1 MMKRQASSFYPH
13 FDSEEKSTVDKM
25 VGFFNQVIFKHEAIL
40 TDFLDPAQ
48 RDILKTVAG
57 GDLLVQEFGGYTDAE
72 KKRVYLSEDWVNLMP
87 ADYQVTACEIYYPSK
102 FTQLTHSSILGTLAN
117 SGVETDTFGDIITD
131 GAGKWQFFIKTELLD
146 FFTQQIDRIGH
157 TQVKVRSV
165 LPKEILVPEDDSQI
179 VPLIV
184 ASLRID
190 AVLAGISKN
199 SRGQLKDAINA
210 NLVKLNWHG
219 VKDSNIIVKVGD
231 VLSLRHFGRSQIMD
245 ITTTKKGKYRVVL
258 KLWQTKKHK
267 QKD

>member
-1 MMKRQASSFYPH
+1 MLKRQASSFYPH

-48 RDILKTVAG
+48 RDILKTVVG
-57 GDLLVQEFGGYTDAE
+57 SDLFIQEFGGYNDAE
-72 KKRVYLSEDWVNLMP
+72 KKRVYLSEEWVNLMP
-87 ADYQVTACEIYYPSK
+87 VDYQVTACEIYYPSK
-102 FTQLTHSSILGTLAN
+102 FVQLTHSSILGTLAN
-117 SGVETDTFGDIITD
+117 SGIETNTFGDIITD
-131 GAGKWQFFIKTELLD
+131 GVGKWQFFIKTELLN
-146 FFTQQIDRIGH
+146 FFTEQIDRIGR
-157 TQVKVRSV
+157 TQVKVRAI
-165 LPKEILVPEDDSQI
+165 LPTAILIPEDDSQI
-179 VPLIV
+179 VPLFV

-190 AVLAGISKN
+190 AVLAGISKT
-199 SRGQLKDAINA
+199 SRGQLKTAINT

-219 VKDSNIIVKVGD
+219 VQDSNIIVKVGD

-267 QKD
+267 